1 MILNRV
7 LYFGIAT
14 LLTAGC
20 ATASVGLTEQDLER
34 IRIEIRKEYAA
45 IDLKECRD
53 RGTWTDPSICD
64 TVSFGFKEIFLE
76 LKDGEASGFIKYEPR
91 LMWED
96 VVVTRWC
103 KVTVYDNGDYV
114 WKCSETD

>member
-20 ATASVGLTEQDLER
+20 ATASVGLTEQDLEE
-34 IRIEIRKEYAA
+34 IRIAIRKEYAA
-45 IDLKECRD
+45 IDLKDCRES
-53 RGTWTDPSICD
+53 GIWVDPSFCD
-64 TVSFGFKEIFLE
+64 TMPFGFRETFLE

-91 LMWED
+91 AGFGE
-96 VVVTRWC
+96 VVTRWC
-103 KVTVYDNGDYV
+103 KVTTYDNGDYV
-114 WKCSETD
+114 WKCED